1 MRLSTTFAAAM
12 LVTAPA
18 LAFDGWH
25 LLDATVIPGVASG
38 WDYISFD
45 TQGGHVYLGHRKD
58 GLQVFDPRAKKVVAT
73 ITDTAAHS
81 SNGATLIPEFDLG
94 ISNNEDGTITPFKI
108 STHAASPAVKL
119 AEEID
124 TSHYDPATKRIVVN
138 VNPGKDGTELVVLQA
153 PKLDKVGT
161 IKVPS
166 RKAEGAVADGK
177 GKFFLAEQDLGK
189 IAVLDTKEMKVTAEW
204 TVAGCGKPTGMDV
217 DPATDRLFVSCR
229 STATTKPAFVVLKT
243 TDGSVVFSVE
253 IGDGSDGVIYDAVRH
268 RIFSANGV
276 HANLSVIEQV
286 DADHYKL
293 VETLG
298 TRAGVKVLAFDAKAN
313 RLYSMVA
320 EGSADAGK
328 KINTA
333 VSPYYAN
340 TFLANTFTVL
350 TYGK

>member
-1 MRLSTTFAAAM
+1 M
-12 LVTAPA
+12 
-18 LAFDGWH
+18 
-25 LLDATVIPGVASG
+25 
-38 WDYISFD
+38 
-45 TQGGHVYLGHRKD
+45 
-58 GLQVFDPRAKKVVAT
+58 FDPRTKKLVAT
-73 ITDTAAHS
+73 ITDTAKHS
-81 SNGATLIPEFDLG
+81 ANGATLMPEFDLG
-94 ISNNEDGTITPFKI
+94 ISNNEDGTITPFKL
-108 STHAASPAVKL
+108 STLAASPAVKL

-138 VNPGKDGTELVVLQA
+138 VNPGKDGTELLVLQA

-161 IKVPS
+161 IKVAS

-189 IAVLDTKEMKVTAEW
+189 IAVLDTKDMKVTAEW
-204 TVAGCGKPTGMDV
+204 TVAGCAKPTGMDV

-229 STATTKPAFVVLKT
+229 SGGGNKAAFVVLKT
-243 TDGSVVFSVE
+243 SDGSVLFSTE
-253 IGDGSDGVIYDAVRH
+253 IGDGSDGVIYDAARH

-293 VETLG
+293 VEVLG

-320 EGSADAGK
+320 EGSADAAK

>member
-177 GKFFLAEQDLGK
+177 GKMFVNIEDK
-189 IAVLDTKEMKVTAEW
+189 NEV
-204 TVAGCGKPTGMDV
+204 VA
-217 DPATDRLFVSCR
+217 
-229 STATTKPAFVVLKT
+229 
-243 TDGSVVFSVE
+243 
-253 IGDGSDGVIYDAVRH
+253 
-268 RIFSANGV
+268 
-276 HANLSVIEQV
+276 
-286 DADHYKL
+286 
-293 VETLG
+293 
-298 TRAGVKVLAFDAKAN
+298 
-313 RLYSMVA
+313 
-320 EGSADAGK
+320 
-328 KINTA
+328 INTT
-333 VSPYYAN
+333 
-340 TFLANTFTVL
+340 TFSH
-350 TYGK
+350 GQDP